1 MRARQ
6 ARRVLRVDALLDIGL
21 GAFLLLAAWDGL
33 YRAVGI
39 PAPEPAIF
47 AELGGV
53 LLFGFAYL
61 LWVAP
66 DYAVLA
72 RRVAEAA
79 ALSNGLAAALIAL
92 WLASRPSE
100 VQILGWVLMG
110 GLTAAFAVLAWL
122 EARIAT
128 P

>member
-6 ARRVLRVDALLDIGL
+6 ARRVLRVDAILDVAL

-33 YRAVGI
+33 YRAVGL
-39 PAPEPAIF
+39 PSPEPAIF

-79 ALSNGLAAALIAL
+79 ALGNGLAAALIAL
-92 WLASRPSE
+92 WLAGRPPD
-100 VQILGWVLMG
+100 VHVLGWVVMG
-110 GLTAAFAVLAWL
+110 GLTATFAVLAWL
-122 EARIAT
+122 EARIAAL
-128 P
+128 

>member
-33 YRAVGI
+33 YRTVGL

-66 DYAVLA
+66 DYTVLA

-79 ALSNGLAAALIAL
+79 AMTNGIAAALIAL
-92 WLASRPSE
+92 WLASRPVGLE
-100 VQILGWVLMG
+100 LAGWILAV
-110 GLTAAFAVLAWL
+110 VLALALAAMAYL
-122 EARIAT
+122 EARLT
-128 P
+128 S

>member
-6 ARRVLRVDALLDIGL
+6 ARRVLRADAILDVGL
-21 GAFLLLAAWDGL
+21 GTFLLLGAWDGL
-33 YRAVGI
+33 YAVVGL

-47 AELGGV
+47 AEIGGV

-72 RRVAEAA
+72 RRIAEAA
-79 ALSNGLAAALIAL
+79 AMANGLAAALIAV
-92 WLASRPSE
+92 WLASRPDH
-100 VQILGWVLMG
+100 VRLLGWVLMG
-110 GLTAAFAVLAWL
+110 ALTAALAVLAWL
-122 EARIAT
+122 EARISSL
-128 P
+128 

>member
-6 ARRVLRVDALLDIGL
+6 ARRVLRTDALLDVGL
-21 GAFLLLAAWDGL
+21 GAFLLLAAWDDVYAVVGL
-33 YRAVGI
+33 

-47 AELGGV
+47 AEVGGA

-72 RRVAEAA
+72 RRIAEAA
-79 ALSNGLAAALIAL
+79 ALANGLAAALIAL
-92 WLASRPSE
+92 WLASRPDD
-100 VQILGWVLMG
+100 VQLIGWVLMAA
-110 GLTAAFAVLAWL
+110 LTVALAVLAWL
-122 EARIAT
+122 EARISSL
-128 P
+128 

>member
-1 MRARQ
+1 MID
-6 ARRVLRVDALLDIGL
+6 VGL

-33 YRAVGI
+33 YRAVGL
-39 PAPEPAIF
+39 PPPKPAIF

-79 ALSNGLAAALIAL
+79 ALGNGLAAALIAL
-92 WLASRPSE
+92 WLASRPEE
-100 VQILGWVLMG
+100 VALLGWFVMG
-110 GLTAAFAVLAWL
+110 GLAVTLAGLAWL
-122 EARIAT
+122 EARISAL
-128 P
+128 

>member
-6 ARRVLRVDALLDIGL
+6 ARRVLRTDALLDIGL
-21 GAFLLLAAWDGL
+21 GAFLLLGAWDDV
-33 YRAVGI
+33 YAAVGL

-47 AELGGV
+47 AEIGGA

-72 RRVAEAA
+72 RRIAEAS
-79 ALSNGLAAALIAL
+79 ALANGLASALIAL
-92 WLASRPSE
+92 WLASRPDD
-100 VQILGWVLMG
+100 VQLIGWVLMA
-110 GLTAAFAVLAWL
+110 GLTVALAVLAWL
-122 EARIAT
+122 EARISSL
-128 P
+128 

>member
-6 ARRVLRVDALLDIGL
+6 ARRVLRADAILDVGL
-21 GAFLLLAAWDGL
+21 GTFLLLGAWDGL
-33 YRAVGI
+33 YAVVGL

-47 AELGGV
+47 AEIGGV

-72 RRVAEAA
+72 RRIAEAA
-79 ALSNGLAAALIAL
+79 AMANGLAAALIAL
-92 WLASRPSE
+92 WLASRPDDVE
-100 VQILGWVLMG
+100 LLGWVLMG
-110 GLTAAFAVLAWL
+110 ALTAALAVLAWL
-122 EARIAT
+122 EARISSL
-128 P
+128 